1 MSIELDAQG
10 ETTIGGDVVG
20 RDKIVNNIQNI
31 VERALTA
38 AEAAAREQALEQQAL
53 AQGLSEFAA
62 RLQAAVADEQAAA
75 LAASPY
81 RGLDAYGLS
90 DRDVFFGRSS
100 AIKRLL
106 QQLARGP
113 LTVLHGEAGAG
124 KSSLVQAGLA
134 PQLIAAGQLPVY
146 IRVHAINPEW
156 QIKRALLPD
165 PSRAPFLNTASLH
178 DFLRQA
184 DDVLGA
190 GSNLYLVLDQAEGL
204 FTHLDDHAR
213 ADFVNSLAECL
224 NDPSL
229 SFRWLLVFRSE
240 HVERLLGLQLQLQNP
255 LENEIRLS
263 HFNRAQALAALTG
276 PARRHRLDFEAGL
289 PEQIV
294 EDLGG
299 RDIPPAQIQWVCSAL
314 YDSLPSG
321 ASVITRAPYE
331 ALGRAAGILRRA
343 AAEGVARRL
352 PPALRPIAL
361 SALAALEG
369 ETGPAPSLTAAELL
383 DRLRSTSAPALTPET
398 LRDMLTQLVD
408 GRLLRL
414 VAVGPG
420 AESAGV
426 AYASAFRYRLPPDSA
441 EATIPEEPEE
451 VKPAPA
457 HTPVARTR
465 LPAQPPLSTARPTP
479 PGLALSSAQAPT
491 QPGEAESRITIQAAA
506 GDVVISGDVVGRD
519 KVINNIQNIY
529 QRALT
534 AAESAAAD
542 RSVERQVLA
551 QGISAFA
558 RRLQVIAGDVSDS
571 RGGSP
576 YKGLLSYRLSDAEI
590 FFGRSAAIASVLKR
604 TARAALTVLHSE
616 SGAGKSSLLQA
627 GIMPRL
633 IAAGHLPVY
642 LRPYNLN
649 PTQAIKR
656 ALIADPAAAP
666 FLARAPLRDLL
677 RQAADLLGPSTT
689 LFIILDQAEELFTQL
704 NEGVRAEFVGELAE
718 CLYDASLPVRW
729 LLSLRTEFFG
739 NLANF
744 RPKIQNPFE
753 NDFRLNRL
761 THAEA
766 AEVVSEPARQRGLR
780 FEDGLIEAIL
790 KDLGQEN
797 LPPPQLQLVC
807 SGLYDELPAGA
818 SAFTH
823 AQYTGL
829 GRAAGILQNHLARVM
844 GRNLKAEQRPIAQ
857 RLFEALI
864 TAHGRRAVRS
874 RADLMA
880 ELQAGPLKN
889 MTQEQLN
896 AVLNQL
902 VDSRLLVAHES
913 EAAADRTYEL
923 AAGLSPQMVSDL
935 AYELAHDYL
944 LDQIRLNPEV
954 QARKAAQELLEQE
967 VRTYLQYKTLLTPE
981 RLAVIKPHLAGLR
994 LTAEAEQLLTA
1005 SQDEIEREARQAEAR
1020 RLKELEDAR
1029 KLAES
1034 ERQRAEIQ
1042 TQARRR
1048 AQRLTLTIA
1057 GVGVLAVIA
1066 AIVAVFQWS
1075 EAQTRASIALAGE
1088 LASQALGLPATQLDR
1103 ALLLSVEAYDTYPSN
1118 ETLGAMLTTL
1128 EKAPRLIH
1136 FLRGHTAPVSALAF
1150 SPAQGLLASGGQD
1163 GEVRLWEVDS
1173 GQPLGEPLS
1182 GHTAFVRAL
1191 AFSADGQRLVSA
1203 GDDALIA
1210 WEVATR
1216 QPLAQASLDISAWSM
1231 ALSAEGRLA
1240 VGHGDGSLTLRNAET
1255 LELLADPFMAHD
1267 GAVMSLAFH
1276 PDGRKLISGGWD
1288 QTVAGWD
1295 LANGD
1300 ELWERPQLRGQVSA
1314 LAFDLEGDRFITGDW
1329 YWDVWLWNAA
1339 TGEPISPSPI
1349 AVQGRILRAEFV
1361 SAGELLFA
1369 SSDNGLTYWSLS
1381 TGDEADRIEQ
1391 PLEKYTG
1398 AIDTAA
1404 VGPGGALFA
1413 SSAGNLILV
1422 WTGSNEETSP
1432 AGLSATTQSA
1442 LWSVAATADTLVT
1455 GDSNGMIQFWDAGSL
1470 QPRRSVEA
1478 QASAVI
1484 TDLAFSP
1491 EGQRLASASLNG
1503 SVQLWTAN
1511 GELIRQVLS
1520 LESAPIWDVAFNP
1533 EGTLLAAAGEDG
1545 RVRLW
1550 RAEDGAAVNEFTV
1563 GGRAFGLAFW
1573 PTDAQ
1578 VLAVASD
1585 AGVELYDVQSGRHR
1599 GAPLAGH
1606 SDLVWSVAFSP
1617 DGDWLASSSRDTL
1630 IQLWDMQ
1637 ADPPAVVATL
1647 GEHTHEVRGLAFSPD
1662 GRFLASASHDGTVRL
1677 WDVATRLPLTAFQ
1690 THLQGE
1696 SYRVTFGP
1704 DGSWLVSVGTEGR
1717 LNLRQL
1723 APLALQRQACA
1734 LAGRNLSQAEWQLY
1748 LPAGLP
1754 YARTCDQFPDGD

>member
-38 AEAAAREQALEQQAL
+38 AEAAYKEQALEQQAL
-53 AQGLSEFAA
+53 AQGLREFAA
-62 RLQAAVADEQAAA
+62 HLQAAVANEQAAA

-90 DRDVFFGRSS
+90 DRDVFFGRGN
-100 AIKRLL
+100 AVKRLL

-134 PQLIAAGQLPVY
+134 PQLIAAGHLPVY
-146 IRVHAINPEW
+146 IRVHEINPEW
-156 QIKRALLPD
+156 QIKRTLLPD

-190 GSNLYLVLDQAEGL
+190 GSNLHLMLDQAEGL
-204 FTHLDDHAR
+204 FTHLDDHAC
-213 ADFVNSLAECL
+213 ADFVSSLAECL
-224 NDPSL
+224 NDSSL
-229 SFRWLLVFRSE
+229 NLRWLLVFRSE
-240 HVERLLGLQLQLQNP
+240 HVEHLLRFQPQLQNP
-255 LENEIRLS
+255 LENEVRLS
-263 HFNRAQALAALTG
+263 HFNRAQALAAVTG
-276 PARRHRLDFEAGL
+276 PARRHGLGFEAGL
-289 PEQIV
+289 PEKIV

-299 RDIPPAQIQWVCSAL
+299 GDIPPAQVQWVCSAL
-314 YDSLPSG
+314 CDSLPSG
-321 ASVITRAPYE
+321 DSVITHAQYE
-331 ALGRAAGILRRA
+331 ALGRAAGILQRA
-343 AAEGVARRL
+343 ADGVARRL
-352 PPALRPIAL
+352 PPALRPTAL
-361 SALAALEG
+361 SALAALEA
-369 ETGPAPSLTAAELL
+369 ETSPALSLTEADLL
-383 DRLRSTSAPALTPET
+383 SRLRSTSAPTLTSEALRET
-398 LRDMLTQLVD
+398 LTRLVD

-414 VAVGPG
+414 VATNPG
-420 AESAGV
+420 AESAGI
-426 AYASAFRYRLPPDSA
+426 AYASAFRYRLPPGSA
-441 EATIPEEPEE
+441 EATAPAEPEE
-451 VKPAPA
+451 AKPAPA
-457 HTPVARTR
+457 RAPMARTR
-465 LPAQPPLSTARPTP
+465 LPAQPLLGTDRPAPPSVALSSEQAPTP
-479 PGLALSSAQAPT
+479 PA
-491 QPGEAESRITIQAAA
+491 EAESRITIQAAA

-519 KVINNIQNIY
+519 KIINNIQNIY

-551 QGISAFA
+551 QGISAFT
-558 RRLQVIAGDVSDS
+558 RRLQVIASDVSDS
-571 RGGSP
+571 RDGSP

-633 IAAGHLPVY
+633 IVAGHLPVY

-656 ALIADPAAAP
+656 ALVADLAAAP
-666 FLARAPLRDLL
+666 FLARAPLRDFL

-704 NEGVRAEFVGELAE
+704 DDGVRADFVSELAE
-718 CLYDASLPVRW
+718 CLYDTSLPVRW

-780 FEDGLIEAIL
+780 FEDGLIEAVL

-823 AQYTGL
+823 AQYASL

-844 GRNLKAEQRPIAQ
+844 GRNLKPEQRPVAQ
-857 RLFEALI
+857 RVFEALI
-864 TAHGRRAVRS
+864 TSQGRRAVRS
-874 RADLMA
+874 RGDLMA
-880 ELQAGPLKN
+880 ELRAGQLKEL
-889 MTQEQLN
+889 TAEQLN

-913 EAAADRTYEL
+913 EAATDRTYEL

-967 VRTYLQYKTLLTPE
+967 VRTYRQYKTLLTPE
-981 RLAVIKPHLAGLR
+981 RLAVIQPHLAGLR

-1005 SQDEIEREARQAEAR
+1005 SQDEIEREAREAEAR

-1088 LASQALGLPATQLDR
+1088 LASQALGLSSTQLDR
-1103 ALLLSVEAYDTYPSN
+1103 ALLLSAEAYDTYPSN

-1163 GEVRLWEVDS
+1163 GEVRLWEADS
-1173 GQPLGEPLS
+1173 GQPLGEPLA

-1203 GDDALIA
+1203 GDDALIV

-1216 QPLAQASLDISAWSM
+1216 RRLAQESLDRPAWSV
-1231 ALSAEGRLA
+1231 ALSAEGVLA
-1240 VGHGDGSLTLRNAET
+1240 VGHDDGSLTLRDAGT
-1255 LELLADPFMAHD
+1255 LELLTDPFMAHD
-1267 GAVMSLAFH
+1267 DAVMSLAFH

-1295 LANGD
+1295 LDNGG
-1300 ELWERPQLRGQVSA
+1300 ELWERPRLRGQVSA

-1329 YWDVWLWNAA
+1329 YWDVWLWNAT

-1381 TGDEADRIEQ
+1381 AGDEADRIEQ
-1391 PLEKYTG
+1391 PLAKYTG
-1398 AIDTAA
+1398 AIDAAA

-1422 WTGSNEETSP
+1422 WRGSNEETPP
-1432 AGLSATTQSA
+1432 AGLSATVEDS
-1442 LWSVAATADTLVT
+1442 LWSVAATTDTIATGNDKGVIQLWNAADLQLRNSV
-1455 GDSNGMIQFWDAGSL
+1455 DAHSGNTIADLAFSPDGQRL
-1470 QPRRSVEA
+1470 
-1478 QASAVI
+1478 ASA
-1484 TDLAFSP
+1484 DLNGHVRLWSASGELIAEVLNQEGSPIWDVAFSP
-1491 EGQRLASASLNG
+1491 EGQMFA
-1503 SVQLWTAN
+1503 T
-1511 GELIRQVLS
+1511 
-1520 LESAPIWDVAFNP
+1520 
-1533 EGTLLAAAGEDG
+1533 AGEDG
-1545 RVRLW
+1545 AVRVW
-1550 RAEDGAAVNEFTV
+1550 RAEDGTPVSSFNV
-1563 GGRAFGLAFW
+1563 GWRAFGLTFW
-1573 PTDAQ
+1573 PTEAQ
-1578 VLAVASD
+1578 VVAVAGD
-1585 AGVELYDVQSGRHR
+1585 FGVGLYEVGSGQQR
-1599 GAPLAGH
+1599 GDLLSGH

-1617 DGDWLASSSRDTL
+1617 EGDWLASSSRDTL
-1630 IQLWDMQ
+1630 IQLWDMR
-1637 ADPPAVVATL
+1637 ADPPMVVATL

-1662 GRFLASASHDGTVRL
+1662 GKFLASASHDGTVRL
-1677 WDVATRLPLTAFQ
+1677 WDVATRLPITAFQ

-1696 SYRVTFGP
+1696 TYRVTFGP
-1704 DGSWLVSVGTEGR
+1704 DGSWLISVGTEGR

-1723 APLALQRQACA
+1723 DPLALQQQACA
-1734 LAGRNLSQAEWQLY
+1734 LAGRNLSQIEWQLY
-1748 LPAGLP
+1748 LPAGTP
-1754 YARTCDQFPDGD
+1754 YARTCAQFPDGD